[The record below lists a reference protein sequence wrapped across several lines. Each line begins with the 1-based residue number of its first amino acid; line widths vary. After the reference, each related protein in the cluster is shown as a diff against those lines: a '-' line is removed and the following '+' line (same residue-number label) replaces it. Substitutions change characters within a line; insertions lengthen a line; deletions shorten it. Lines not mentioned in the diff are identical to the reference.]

1 MKYFEFGQEHSEL
14 MVMLHGGGVSYL
26 GMLPTAKK
34 LAERYHVVLVAYDG
48 FNPGE
53 PETEFVSPM
62 DEARRLGD
70 YVVEHYGGKIDIL
83 YGISYGCRVLME
95 VLADKHLTVTTTIAD
110 GMGLRDYPNIK
121 SKWGKDVYCFFFTGL
136 FYAVMGHPGPRRK
149 RFLAKISGRTLE
161 EAERILY
168 GRATWKSWR
177 NQDYYLIGKKTDYS
191 LFAKTDMHLWYGIKG
206 SVDKKLSKNLGAL
219 KASGYPFAV
228 KIFTDLGHGGLA
240 GEHPEQFVQEVSAAH
255 GKSLAGKGEENERHA
270 AEMPSPA
277 RLRGAS
283 GAAVLRPDHHI
294 AGRRAIRLSLAERQ
308 RKTLCRH
315 GRNAYGKAAALDGAG
330 CVCDDGGHARV
341 SGAWRVGAAAVARVR
356 RADACGRH
364 PLFAAGRGAS
374 RLVRRGGVVLS
385 AHEQDREGAGRH
397 RGIF

>member
-228 KIFTDLGHGGLA
+228 KIFTDLGHGGRA
-240 GEHPEQFVQEVSAAH
+240 GEHPEQCVQEVSAAH
-255 GKSLAGKGEENERHA
+255 GKSLAGKGEE
-270 AEMPSPA
+270 
-277 RLRGAS
+277 
-283 GAAVLRPDHHI
+283 
-294 AGRRAIRLSLAERQ
+294 
-308 RKTLCRH
+308 K
-315 GRNAYGKAAALDGAG
+315 
-330 CVCDDGGHARV
+330 
-341 SGAWRVGAAAVARVR
+341 
-356 RADACGRH
+356 
-364 PLFAAGRGAS
+364 
-374 RLVRRGGVVLS
+374 
-385 AHEQDREGAGRH
+385 
-397 RGIF
+397 